1 MASFLD
7 KQQAGATR
15 SSYAKIITVLIATE
29 LVGTFES
36 AMIFIA
42 LPSLMAEFQTDAAT
56 AGWAATSFLLVAA
69 ASAAICGR
77 LGDIYGRKKMLV
89 IVLGISLV
97 GSIISFTAG
106 SIEGVIIGRA
116 FQGAA
121 GATLPLGLGIA
132 RAGIEKDK
140 VPGAIAL
147 VAAVSFIAGAGGS
160 LVAGVMLDLGNWQG
174 LFMVSGI
181 LGLIAAVMAMTM
193 LDRST
198 GLSKDNRRI
207 DYLGGLLFAPAVALV
222 LYGVSNAA
230 AWGITSA
237 RTLQFVLGGLALA
250 AIWIWWELRVQNP
263 MINLRLLKTNK
274 MALTQLATA
283 ILSVGPLVAAQI
295 IGPMI
300 MLSPAGF
307 GVGLGLSPTM
317 GGLVIFGAA
326 SVAFICSPISGKIA
340 AKVGARRSLLIGVV
354 ICVIGYGA
362 LFWAQYSV
370 LSYIIAINVVFV
382 GTMFAYTAFPNLVA
396 ESVPVENTSE
406 GMGIN
411 TVTRTIFMG
420 VGTTVT
426 TMALASSTVEGVG
439 VPSESAYTL
448 TYTIVLVT
456 SVIGFVLAWL
466 IRDRKNGKRAAG
478 TAAAGNEDLVGAVES

>member
-7 KQQAGATR
+7 RQDPSAIR

-89 IVLGISLV
+89 IVLCISV
-97 GSIISFTAG
+97 IGSIISFTSG
-106 SIEGVIIGRA
+106 SIEGVILGRA

-160 LVAGVMLDLGNWQG
+160 LVAGVLLDLGNWQG

-181 LGLIAAVMAMTM
+181 LGLVAAVMAMAM

-198 GLSKDNRRI
+198 GLSTEREKV
-207 DYLGGLLFAPAVALV
+207 DYIGGVLFAPAVALV
-222 LYGVSNAA
+222 LYGVSNSV
-230 AWGITSA
+230 AWGITDA
-237 RTLQFVLGGLALA
+237 RTLRFVLGGLAIA

-370 LSYIIAINVVFV
+370 LSYIIAINVVFI

-420 VGTTVT
+420 VGTTVI
-426 TMALASSTVEGVG
+426 TMALASSTVEGAG

-448 TYTIVLVT
+448 AYVIILATSLV
-456 SVIGFVLAWL
+456 GFVVSWL
-466 IRDRKNGKRAAG
+466 IRDRINAQATAG
-478 TAAAGNEDLVGAVES
+478 DEDLVGAVEG

>member
-7 KQQAGATR
+7 RQDPSAIR

-89 IVLGISLV
+89 IVLCISVV

-106 SIEGVIIGRA
+106 TIEGVILGRA

-160 LVAGVMLDLGNWQG
+160 LVAGVLLDLGNWQG

-198 GLSKDNRRI
+198 GLSTERKKV
-207 DYLGGLLFAPAVALV
+207 DYIGGVLFAPAVALV
-222 LYGVSNAA
+222 LYGVSNSV
-230 AWGITSA
+230 AWGIIDP

-250 AIWIWWELRVQNP
+250 SIWVWWELRVDNP

-274 MALTQLATA
+274 MALTQLATM

-300 MLSPAGF
+300 MLSPAGP
-307 GVGLGLSPTM
+307 GVGLGLSPTV

-340 AKVGARRSLLIGVV
+340 AKVGARRALLIGVV

-370 LSYIIAINVVFV
+370 LAYIIAINVVFV

-420 VGTTVT
+420 VGTTVI
-426 TMALASSTVEGVG
+426 TMALASSTVEGTG

-448 TYTIVLVT
+448 AYVIILTTSLV
-456 SVIGFVLAWL
+456 GFVVSWL
-466 IRDRKNGKRAAG
+466 IRDRINAKATTGD
-478 TAAAGNEDLVGAVES
+478 EDLVGAVEG

>member
-7 KQQAGATR
+7 RQDPSAIR

-89 IVLGISLV
+89 IVLFISVV
-97 GSIISFTAG
+97 GSVISFTAG
-106 SIEGVIIGRA
+106 SIEGVILGRA

-160 LVAGVMLDLGNWQG
+160 LVAGVLLDLGNWQG
-174 LFMVSGI
+174 LFMVSGV

-198 GLSKDNRRI
+198 GLSTERKKV
-207 DYLGGLLFAPAVALV
+207 DYIGGVLFAPAVALV
-222 LYGVSNAA
+222 LYGVSNSA
-230 AWGITSA
+230 AWGITDP
-237 RTLQFVLGGLALA
+237 RTVQFVLGGLAVA
-250 AIWIWWELRVQNP
+250 AIWIWWELRVENP

-300 MLSPAGF
+300 MLSPAGP
-307 GVGLGLSPTM
+307 GVGLGLSPTI

-362 LFWAQYSV
+362 LFWAQYNV
-370 LSYIIAINVVFV
+370 LAYIIAINVVFV

-420 VGTTVT
+420 VGTTVI
-426 TMALASSTVEGVG
+426 TMALASSTVEGTG

-448 TYTIVLVT
+448 AYVIILATSLV
-456 SVIGFVLAWL
+456 GFVVSWL
-466 IRDRKNGKRAAG
+466 IRDRINAKATTGD
-478 TAAAGNEDLVGAVES
+478 EDLVGAVEG

>member
-1 MASFLD
+1 MASFLQ
-7 KQQAGATR
+7 KQNPGTSR
-15 SSYAKIITVLIATE
+15 SSSYAKIITVLIATE

-42 LPSLMAEFQTDAAT
+42 LPSLMAEFDTDAASV
-56 AGWAATSFLLVAA
+56 GWAATSFLLVAA

-77 LGDIYGRKKMLV
+77 LGDMYGRKKLLV
-89 IVLGISLV
+89 IVLFISVL
-97 GSIISFTAG
+97 GSIISFSAG

-121 GATLPLGLGIA
+121 GATLPLGLGIV

-160 LVAGVMLDLGNWQG
+160 LVAGVLLDLGNWHG
-174 LFMVSGI
+174 LFIVSGI

-193 LDRST
+193 LAPST
-198 GLSKDNRRI
+198 GLSTERKKI
-207 DYLGGLLFAPAVALV
+207 DLMGGLLFAPAIALV
-222 LYGVSNAA
+222 LYGVSNSTV
-230 AWGITSA
+230 WGITDA
-237 RTLQFVLGGLALA
+237 RTLQFVFGGLAVA
-250 AIWIWWELRVQNP
+250 AIWCWWELRVEDP

-300 MLSPAGF
+300 MLSPRGP
-307 GVGLGLSPTM
+307 GVGLGLSPTI
-317 GGLVIFGAA
+317 GGLIIFGAA
-326 SVAFICSPISGKIA
+326 TVAFLCAPISGKIA
-340 AKVGARRSLLIGVV
+340 ARMGARRSLQIGIV
-354 ICVIGYGA
+354 ICVIGYTA
-362 LFWAQYSV
+362 LFWAQHGV
-370 LSYIIAINVVFV
+370 LSYIIAITVVFI

-426 TMALASSTVEGVG
+426 TMALASSTVEGSS
-439 VPSESAYTL
+439 VPAEGAYSL
-448 TYTIVLVT
+448 AYVIVLIA

-466 IRDRKNGKRAAG
+466 IRDRKNAQVTAG
-478 TAAAGNEDLVGAVES
+478 EGDLVGAVEG

>member
-7 KQQAGATR
+7 RQDPSAIR

-42 LPSLMAEFQTDAAT
+42 FPSLMAEFQTDAAT

-89 IVLGISLV
+89 IVLFISV
-97 GSIISFTAG
+97 IGSVISFTAG
-106 SIEGVIIGRA
+106 SIEGVILGRA

-160 LVAGVMLDLGNWQG
+160 LVAGVLLDLGNWQG

-181 LGLIAAVMAMTM
+181 LGLIAAVMAMAM

-198 GLSKDNRRI
+198 GLSTERKKV
-207 DYLGGLLFAPAVALV
+207 DYIGGLLFAPAIALV
-222 LYGVSNAA
+222 LYGVSNSA
-230 AWGITSA
+230 AWGITDA
-237 RTLQFVLGGLALA
+237 RTVQFVLGGLAVA
-250 AIWIWWELRVQNP
+250 AIWIWWELRIDNP

-283 ILSVGPLVAAQI
+283 ILSVGPLVAIQI
-295 IGPMI
+295 VGPMI
-300 MLSPAGF
+300 MLSPAGP
-307 GVGLGLSPTM
+307 GVGLGLSPSI

-370 LSYIIAINVVFV
+370 LAYIIAVNVVFI

-420 VGTTVT
+420 VGTTVI
-426 TMALASSTVEGVG
+426 TMALASSTVEGTG

-448 TYTIVLVT
+448 TYVIILATSLV
-456 SVIGFVLAWL
+456 GFVVSWL
-466 IRDRKNGKRAAG
+466 IRGKNNVQ
-478 TAAAGNEDLVGAVES
+478 AAAGDEKLVGAVEG

>member
-7 KQQAGATR
+7 RQDPSAIR

-42 LPSLMAEFQTDAAT
+42 FPSLMAEFQTDAAT

-89 IVLGISLV
+89 IVLFISV
-97 GSIISFTAG
+97 IGSVISFTAG
-106 SIEGVIIGRA
+106 SIEGVILGRA

-160 LVAGVMLDLGNWQG
+160 LVAGVLLDLGNWQG

-181 LGLIAAVMAMTM
+181 LGLIATVMAMAM

-198 GLSKDNRRI
+198 GLSTERKKV
-207 DYLGGLLFAPAVALV
+207 DYIGGLLFAPAIALV
-222 LYGVSNAA
+222 LYGVSNSA
-230 AWGITSA
+230 AWGITDA
-237 RTLQFVLGGLALA
+237 RTVQFVLGGLAVA
-250 AIWIWWELRVQNP
+250 AIWIWWELRVDNP

-283 ILSVGPLVAAQI
+283 ILSVGPLVAIQI
-295 IGPMI
+295 VGPMI
-300 MLSPAGF
+300 MLSPAGP
-307 GVGLGLSPTM
+307 GVGLGLSPSI

-370 LSYIIAINVVFV
+370 LAYIIAVNVVFI

-396 ESVPVENTSE
+396 ESVPLENTSE

-420 VGTTVT
+420 VGTTVI
-426 TMALASSTVEGVG
+426 TMALASSTVEGTG

-448 TYTIVLVT
+448 TYVIILATSLV
-456 SVIGFVLAWL
+456 GFVVSWL
-466 IRDRKNGKRAAG
+466 IRGKNNVQ
-478 TAAAGNEDLVGAVES
+478 AAAGDEELVGAVEG